1 MGYILKN
8 WLADSMISEGLIIA
22 FLVCVGLSIFAIY
35 TKSLPVIFIS
45 SIGFLIC
52 GLQTFQQ
59 TEEILPLLLLL
70 ILAISQFVL
79 IKKEAA

>member
-1 MGYILKN
+1 
-8 WLADSMISEGLIIA
+8 MISEGLIIA
-22 FLVCVGLSIFAIY
+22 FLVCIGLSIFAIY
-35 TKSLPVIFIS
+35 TKNLPVIFIS
-45 SIGFLIC
+45 SIGYLIC